1 MHKYNVILPYP
12 MPRQSGIQKKEGKRE
27 IEPSRVKEKVDKGED
42 VYILDVRTPEEYESW
57 RISYDKHQNPPL
69 IPIDKFFNSPSEVA
83 KQIPKDKEIVTVCA
97 HGNRSAM
104 AASLLSQ
111 MGYNVKSMAGGMAG
125 WNTVYDIAP
134 VPLAKDSPVR
144 IWQVRRVSKGCV
156 GYVIAPSSSSSRD
169 ATVIDPTCDIDQ
181 SFMKVARDNDLAISK
196 VIDTHLHADHVSGLA
211 KLAKEVGALPYV
223 SSLEGYQFDEN
234 SKIANPRYV
243 PDGDIIEVAD
253 GVFLAAIHTPGHTEG
268 SMSFALKMGNGKTHL
283 FTGDTIFVDGIG
295 RPDLRDRAE
304 EFANNLYHTYHEK
317 ILKLPDDTVI
327 LSAHVSSSITLKH
340 GEPVYDTLGSIK
352 KNVELLSMSRDEFVK
367 FVLDTVPPKP
377 ANYRK
382 IIDINRGMV
391 PCDRIE
397 MGDLEA
403 GPNSCAIPAR

>member
-1 MHKYNVILPYP
+1 
-12 MPRQSGIQKKEGKRE
+12 MPRQPNIQRKEGRTE
-27 IEPSRVKEKVDKGED
+27 IEPAHVKEKIDRGED

-69 IPIDKFFNSPSEVA
+69 IPIDKFFSSPSEVA

-104 AASLLSQ
+104 AANLLSQ
-111 MGYNVKSMAGGMAG
+111 MGYNVKSMTGGMAG

-134 VPLAKDSPVR
+134 VLLEKDSPVR

-156 GYVIAPSSSSSRD
+156 GYVVAPSSSMD

-211 KLAKEVGALPYV
+211 RLAKETGGRPYI
-223 SSLEGYQFDEN
+223 SSLEGYHIGSN
-234 SKIANPRYV
+234 SKIANPKHIL
-243 PDGDIIEVAD
+243 DGEIIEVGD
-253 GVFLAAIHTPGHTEG
+253 GVFLTAIHTPGHTEG
-268 SMSFALKMGNGKTHL
+268 SMSFALKTGNGKTYL

-295 RPDLRDRAE
+295 RPDLRDKAE

-327 LSAHVSSSITLKH
+327 LPAHVSSSVTLKH
-340 GEPVYDTLGSIK
+340 GELVYDTLGSIK

-367 FVLDTVPPKP
+367 FILDTVPPKP

-382 IIDINRGMV
+382 IIEINREMV
-391 PCDRIE
+391 PCDAIE